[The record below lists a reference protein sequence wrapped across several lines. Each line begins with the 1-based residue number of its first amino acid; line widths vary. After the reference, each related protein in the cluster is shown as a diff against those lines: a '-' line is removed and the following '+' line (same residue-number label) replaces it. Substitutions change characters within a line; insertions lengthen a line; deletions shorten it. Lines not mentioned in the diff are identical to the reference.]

1 MLKILA
7 DWLKNKVCHYFVDD
21 CNLVNNKVQS
31 KIIVSRLVSW
41 LSKWFVK
48 NYLYKC
54 AQLCP
59 GRVSR
64 LFDDVSTSMKLQNAV
79 SAVVDWRINS
89 ELLDVRYVCHWAQ
102 YYVSF
107 TVSKY
112 HHLTAQSYGYLI
124 NELARIDSCL
134 CDYFTVVTFLFIT
147 DRLARSSLSD
157 GLLDILITI
166 IGHFGGKR
174 RYCNQLSSELLLLS
188 EAVILTKDVNNSRST
203 VQQTDFELYKAY
215 LCRVLRCT
223 CEDSESNYCLANNY
237 LAVLYYTSGQYK
249 TSIDHC
255 ILVIRSQYHSQCSSH
270 SVQGDLLSNVD
281 DDIDIT
287 LTLD

>member
-1 MLKILA
+1 M
-7 DWLKNKVCHYFVDD
+7 
-21 CNLVNNKVQS
+21 
-31 KIIVSRLVSW
+31 
-41 LSKWFVK
+41 
-48 NYLYKC
+48 
-54 AQLCP
+54 
-59 GRVSR
+59 
-64 LFDDVSTSMKLQNAV
+64 
-79 SAVVDWRINS
+79 
-89 ELLDVRYVCHWAQ
+89 
-102 YYVSF
+102 SF

-134 CDYFTVVTFLFIT
+134 CDYFTAVTFLFIT

-287 LTLD
+287 LGLAVFYQYVRTSALNQQQTQYVVNFTTELLAHYMYIRCLLVMKYHQFSQMSPHDEVQRHVKYILDLQQLHVADMLLLKSIKKVI